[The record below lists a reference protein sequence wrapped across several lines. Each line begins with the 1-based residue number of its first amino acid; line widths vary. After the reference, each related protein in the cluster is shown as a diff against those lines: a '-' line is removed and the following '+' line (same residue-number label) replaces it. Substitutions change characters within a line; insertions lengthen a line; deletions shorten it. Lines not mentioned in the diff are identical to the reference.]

1 MASLPTLTAQVSFDE
16 AIAFTQDLMQ
26 LMGEGEI
33 TDIEVERAI
42 AQLVQ
47 SMNGARGFFVT
58 YLSSESSLADK
69 PAEAV
74 LRALQTAPETVASL
88 LVKNVAMSTAMSITH
103 RQQNHPEL
111 AEGSL
116 QVQRRSVLLIE
127 KLRSPEIKTELQQL
141 AESLSTG
148 SGDYQAFL
156 ERWGYDTEQKQEIE
170 RIIQG
175 IKLS

>member
-1 MASLPTLTAQVSFDE
+1 MTSLSTLAEKASFEE

-26 LMGEGEI
+26 LMGEGDI

-58 YLSSESSLADK
+58 YLSSEFSLANQ
-69 PAEAV
+69 PVEAV
-74 LRALQTAPETVASL
+74 LKALQTAPETVASL

-111 AEGSL
+111 ADGSL
-116 QVQRRSVLLIE
+116 KVQRRSVLLIE
-127 KLRSPEIKTELQQL
+127 KLRSPELKAELQQL
-141 AESLSTG
+141 LESLSTG
-148 SGDYQAFL
+148 SGEYQVFL
-156 ERWGYDTEQKQEIE
+156 ERWGYDAEQKQEMQ

-175 IKLS
+175 IQL

>member
-26 LMGEGEI
+26 LMAEGEI

-58 YLSSESSLADK
+58 YLSSESSPADQ

-74 LRALQTAPETVASL
+74 LKALHTAPETVATL

-127 KLRSPEIKTELQQL
+127 KLRSPEIKAELQQL
-141 AESLSTG
+141 AASLSTG
-148 SGDYQAFL
+148 NGDYQAFL
-156 ERWGYDTEQKQEIE
+156 ERWGYDAEQKQEIQ

-175 IKLS
+175 IQLS